1 VKPKDIAQLEDDIL
15 SEASPLAHNARSPLS
30 PQKLAI
36 ESEIPAVSAVSR
48 RDKGGLHFTSPVLTT
63 TRAPKHASTRQQQ
76 PVPIPLA
83 TTRAPEHTRLPT
95 PFTPPP
101 ANVLTTT
108 RAPESETILQS
119 NTESEHITQREASR
133 HQDSSRDGVHSSDL
147 SVVNGK
153 LKDMEQQYTQLA
165 LELRQ
170 MREER
175 KKEEERKRELEI
187 ATLKEKAAELDKVK
201 EEAAR
206 LRQENQSNT
215 LRSEFSDRLLFFG
228 MGGGMGHRNYMALGS
243 R

>member
-1 VKPKDIAQLEDDIL
+1 
-15 SEASPLAHNARSPLS
+15 
-30 PQKLAI
+30 
-36 ESEIPAVSAVSR
+36 
-48 RDKGGLHFTSPVLTT
+48 
-63 TRAPKHASTRQQQ
+63 
-76 PVPIPLA
+76 
-83 TTRAPEHTRLPT
+83 
-95 PFTPPP
+95 
-101 ANVLTTT
+101 
-108 RAPESETILQS
+108 
-119 NTESEHITQREASR
+119 
-133 HQDSSRDGVHSSDL
+133 
-147 SVVNGK
+147 
-153 LKDMEQQYTQLA
+153 MEQQYTQLA